1 MNRVL
6 GSPSSSV
13 TLSRGR
19 MFLATGHYAKVHWS
33 EGGRTKLLSSADV
46 TKDQTYYLSSVPEA
60 QLSRV
65 SLALPFSVSHPLI
78 AFLV

>member
-6 GSPSSSV
+6 GSPSA
-13 TLSRGR
+13 LRAGEGR
-19 MFLATGHYAKVHWS
+19 KFLATGHYAKVDWT
-33 EGGRTKLLSSADV
+33 EGGRTKLLRSADS

-65 SLALPFSVSHPLI
+65 GDSLATQ
-78 AFLV
+78 A

>member
-6 GSPSSSV
+6 GPS
-13 TLSRGR
+13 TARRAGDGR
-19 MFLATGHYAKVHWS
+19 KFLATGHYAKVGWT
-33 EGGRTKLLSSADV
+33 EGERTKLLRSADR

-65 SLALPFSVSHPLI
+65 RDRFRIVA
-78 AFLV
+78 